1 MLKTNPGYNMNF
13 IDEQI
18 WNNFIPKDHPLVKI
32 KNFLKLDFIEPLI
45 KDNYKNDHYAGRDPI
60 DPRTLFLICLLEY
73 LEGLSDRQAVAKV
86 FETPVHRWFVG
97 LSAEDK
103 IPDDSTISFFRT
115 QRMGE
120 EKFKE
125 AFNQI
130 VKQLDEA
137 GLIDGQIQSQDATDL
152 RADIALI
159 NVFQL
164 INKGRLNLLKA
175 ISKVSKWKYEKLLA
189 KSNIEIQR
197 NPSNKPAC
205 VKTSAGK
212 QKHFE
217 ELIAAAG
224 LVYDAVK
231 RSSSLQSNPEIKKEM
246 EILGRILEERKDECF
261 DEEGKK
267 QKKEDAKKIVGK
279 MINPS
284 DPDAGWGAKTDKKF
298 FAGYKT
304 EVNLDH
310 KYGII
315 TEIEVNKAGH
325 AEEKSAA
332 PMLEAQKENLGLV
345 PLHFTADAKYDF
357 GNTRTELKALGVS
370 NLYIPLVP
378 AKNKEGGMVWDN
390 FYFESGYLFCP
401 AGYPAERRFN
411 DERRM
416 GFEFKFNASVCN
428 TCELRSECTHAE
440 YGRSVFVSHTQL
452 ERQETLVFNASEE
465 YEMVYKEQHWKVE
478 PRNADL
484 KRYDGLRRARYRGL
498 SRVRIQAYLAAL
510 ASNFK
515 KFIKWLMGK
524 LKNGVLITLSKLA
537 ALAPPKGVVYPET
550 G

>member
-1 MLKTNPGYNMNF
+1 MLKTNPGYKLNF

-32 KNFLKLDFIEPLI
+32 KSFLKLDFIEDLI
-45 KDNYKNDHYAGRDPI
+45 KDSYKNDHYAGRDPI

-73 LEGLSDRQAVAKV
+73 LEGLSDRQVVAKV

-120 EKFKE
+120 GKFKE

-130 VKQLDEA
+130 VKQLHEA
-137 GLIDGQIQSQDATDL
+137 DLINGQIQSQDATDI

-175 ISKVSKWKYEKLLA
+175 IQKVNRYKYEKLLT
-189 KSNIEIQR
+189 KSNVEMRR
-197 NPSNKPAC
+197 NPAN
-205 VKTSAGK
+205 K

-231 RSSSLQSNPEIKKEM
+231 RSVSLRSNSEVQKEM

-261 DEEGKK
+261 DEQGKK
-267 QKKEDAKKIVGK
+267 QRKEEEAKIIGK

-284 DPDAGWGAKTDKKF
+284 DPDASWGAKSDKKF

-315 TEIEVNKAGH
+315 TEIEVSKAGH
-325 AEEKSAA
+325 PEEKSATSL
-332 PMLEAQKENLGLV
+332 LEAQKENLGIV

-357 GNTRTELKALGVS
+357 GNTRTELKALGIP

-378 AKNKEGGMVWDN
+378 TKNKEGGMVWDN

-401 AGYPAERRFN
+401 AGYPAERMFN

-428 TCELRSECTHAE
+428 SCELRSECTNAE

-452 ERQETLVFNASEE
+452 ERQETLSFNASEG

-515 KFIKWLMGK
+515 KFIKWITGK
-524 LKNGVLITLSKLA
+524 LKDGVINTLAKL
-537 ALAPPKGVVYPET
+537 PRYIGVKGEAYPET

>member
-1 MLKTNPGYNMNF
+1 MLKMKSGYNVNF
-13 IDEQI
+13 FDDYV
-18 WNNFIPKDHPLVKI
+18 WNNFIPQDDPLVKI
-32 KNFLKLDFIEPLI
+32 KKFLNLDFVEPLI
-45 KDNYKNDHYAGRDPI
+45 KDSYKNDHYAGRDPI
-60 DPRTLFLICLLEY
+60 DPRTLLLVCLLEF
-73 LEGLSDRQAVAKV
+73 LEGFSDLQAEEKLYRM
-86 FETPVHRWFVG
+86 PLYRWFAD
-97 LSAEDK
+97 LCPTDK
-103 IPDDSTISFFRT
+103 IPDASTISFFRT
-115 QRMGE
+115 CRMGE

-130 VKQLDEA
+130 VKQLHEA

-175 ISKVSKWKYEKLLA
+175 IQKVNGNKYKKLLA
-189 KSNIEIQR
+189 KSDIEIQR
-197 NPSNKPAC
+197 NPAN
-205 VKTSAGK
+205 K

-231 RSSSLQSNPEIKKEM
+231 RSASLRSNCEVQKEM

-267 QKKEDAKKIVGK
+267 QKKDDETKIIGK
-279 MINPS
+279 MINTT
-284 DPDAGWGAKTDKKF
+284 DPDASWGAKSDKKF

-315 TEIEVNKAGH
+315 TEIGVNKAGH

-332 PMLEAQKENLGLV
+332 PLLEAQKENLGLV
-345 PLHFTADAKYDF
+345 PLHFTADTKYDF
-357 GNTRTELKALGVS
+357 GNTRIELKALGIP
-370 NLYIPLVP
+370 NLYIPL
-378 AKNKEGGMVWDN
+378 AATKNKEGGMVWDN
-390 FYFESGYLFCP
+390 FYFESGHLFCP

-416 GFEFKFNASVCN
+416 GFEFRFNASVCK
-428 TCELRSECTHAE
+428 TCELRSECTDAE

-452 ERQETLVFNASEE
+452 EKQETLVFNASEE
-465 YEMVYKEQHWKVE
+465 YETVYKEQHWKVE

-515 KFIKWLMGK
+515 KFIKWIMGK
-524 LKNGVLITLSKLA
+524 LKDGVINTLAKLPRYIGA
-537 ALAPPKGVVYPET
+537 KGEAYLES